1 MVNNLEKPLTALF
14 SRVLFCI
21 RLCPLYTRVCE
32 DIGCAAA
39 LPMGVAPEASANRL
53 RLGEGYVAVLL
64 QPCPGGNVFQCSSA
78 LAAGGT
84 CLVSGLLWVI
94 MGSLELNNFIGGKIL
109 GSEGASSL
117 DRPKC

>member
-1 MVNNLEKPLTALF
+1 MINILKNPLLF
-14 SRVLFCI
+14 YSQGYFPVLYVRV
-21 RLCPLYTRVCE
+21 RE

-64 QPCPGGNVFQCSSA
+64 QPCPGRKAFPVLGCAGCWWYLSCFQF
-78 LAAGGT
+78 
-84 CLVSGLLWVI
+84 VNLLRVV
-94 MGSLELNNFIGGKIL
+94 MGSLELNNFIGGRKIL